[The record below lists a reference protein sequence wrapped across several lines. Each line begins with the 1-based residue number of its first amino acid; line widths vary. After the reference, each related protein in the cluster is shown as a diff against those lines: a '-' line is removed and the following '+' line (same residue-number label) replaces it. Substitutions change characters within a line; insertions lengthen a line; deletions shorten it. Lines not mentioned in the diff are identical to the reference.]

1 MQPWPFK
8 SMGLFCLSGN
18 TAKLPTKKP
27 VPGQWYFCQTS
38 SGKQDVVLRCRGYTV
53 LCNSLT
59 WEISV
64 GFWHFGVSW
73 SWYFMF
79 TFFLHPSSPVWL
91 QRPIPLGQATGP
103 FCFVGSFLI
112 SSALR
117 WTPRAA
123 GMMHDMWDKLKVPS
137 AWAEP
142 WDSHKARR
150 NTHCIV
156 PQMLQRIFQ
165 KINILSWQKMYPL

>member
-123 GMMHDMWDKLKVPS
+123 GMTCGTSSRCLRHGLNHETLIRPGEILIALFHRCYKEFS
-137 AWAEP
+137 
-142 WDSHKARR
+142 RR
-150 NTHCIV
+150 
-156 PQMLQRIFQ
+156 
-165 KINILSWQKMYPL
+165 